1 MPVWSL
7 YVGKEIGIQDY
18 HSVGSPANLDSRP
31 SMLALGRADASIALL
46 SLLAN
51 FKQPKNDCLFKSN
64 GGKPRDHFIIL

>member
-51 FKQPKNDCLFKSN
+51 
-64 GGKPRDHFIIL
+64 